1 MTKKGKS
8 LFNKIVSV
16 MLAAVM
22 VVTVFAVTTPVEVQA
37 ATTKTIKGTGSD
49 SVTIKDA
56 DCYSGSSLK
65 TYYLKYKAGKTGY
78 VTLTFKNAS
87 KIYSNSVGYV
97 TLCNKSKK
105 ALGKSAEIWNTG
117 YSKSGYYTRSYGV
130 KKGTTYYFKVQC
142 KAGTKINVKTTAVTK
157 SKANSKSKAKTLK
170 KGSTAKGIMIAGEN
184 KADWYKIKISSGA
197 KIKLYYTAKTN
208 GDNYNNGIK
217 FTFYYADGK
226 PMNFVYDDGSKL
238 QYDWLDPF
246 VTSNDAMFAT
256 MIGGTVHDAPS
267 GTYYVKVERLN
278 KTSSGYYTLKCT
290 Y

>member
-8 LFNKIVSV
+8 VFNRIVSF

-22 VVTVFAVTTPVEVQA
+22 VVTVFAVTAPVEVQA

-78 VTLTFKNAS
+78 VTLTFKNVS
-87 KIYSNSVGYV
+87 KVYSNSVGYV
-97 TLCNKSKK
+97 TLCNKNKK
-105 ALGKSAEIWNTG
+105 AIGRSGEIWNTAYNG
-117 YSKSGYYTRSYGV
+117 AGYYTRSYGV
-130 KKGTTYYFKVQC
+130 KKGTTYYFKIQC
-142 KAGTKINVKTTAVTK
+142 KAGTKINVKSTAVTK
-157 SKANSKSKAKTLK
+157 STANSKSKAKTLK
-170 KGSTAKGIMIAGEN
+170 NGSTVKGVMIAGEN
-184 KADWYKIKISSGA
+184 KADWYKIKTTKSA
-197 KIKLYYTAKTN
+197 KIMLYYTAKTN

-226 PMNFVYDDGSKL
+226 PMNFVYEDGSKL
-238 QYDWLDPF
+238 QYDWLDSF
-246 VTSNDAMFAT
+246 VTSNNAMFAT
-256 MIGGTVHDAPS
+256 TINGVTHDAPS

-278 KTSSGYYTLKCT
+278 KTSSGYYTLKCK